1 MNLSLPEKL
10 VKGDSFGLEGN
21 LDVAITDWKIRCEIY
36 DDVGQAIKLAT
47 ENSGGSDDEIEITD
61 GTNGIFVINVAKGL
75 TDNFSDKG
83 FIEIEVE
90 TNDIPTKRYTIHQGE
105 ISFKKQRIDWETP

>member
-36 DDVGQAIKLAT
+36 DECGLCIKLAT
-47 ENSGGSDDEIEITD
+47 ENTGGSDEQIKITD
-61 GTNGIFVINVAKGL
+61 GTNGVFVINVAK
-75 TDNFSDKG
+75 
-83 FIEIEVE
+83 
-90 TNDIPTKRYTIHQGE
+90 
-105 ISFKKQRIDWETP
+105 